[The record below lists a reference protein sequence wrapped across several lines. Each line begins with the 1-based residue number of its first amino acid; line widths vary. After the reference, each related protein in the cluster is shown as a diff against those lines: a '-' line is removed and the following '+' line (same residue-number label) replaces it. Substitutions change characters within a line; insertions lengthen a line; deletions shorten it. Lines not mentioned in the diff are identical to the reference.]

1 MASLQAY
8 HSHGHRYYRI
18 VESFRQDGKPRLR
31 VVAHLGRV
39 EDILRLTQQERSDI
53 KVSSVTAGAVTALHQ
68 LAQELDISGKIDR
81 ALEQAGRRV
90 QKRDGLSVGESL
102 LAGMISRACAPRSK
116 RAFTAWAKTTHL
128 PELMGFAAKD
138 LDSQHFWD
146 QMHALPVTLL
156 GDIEEAIVREVVG
169 IEQLQPRAVAYD
181 TTDFYTHIAS
191 TNTRPELPQR
201 GPNKQGRHDLRQLG
215 LALVVDQDTQLPLA
229 HVLYQGARSD
239 MRTFAAFLKPA
250 RERLRLL
257 TFPPEQ
263 LTFVFDAGASSKAN
277 LQKLEVDADHYVTAV
292 RPSYQQ
298 SLLAEAADHLEE
310 VALSTGAVVRAW
322 RTRREIAGQQ
332 RDVVVVFSPQ
342 LYQGQVRGLHQHLA
356 RCGEQL
362 KELGA
367 APRGTLESV
376 RRKLAQICGRQ
387 YLRTLVR
394 YQVQASEQ
402 GGIQVRSWS
411 DLEEYRR
418 LLQHYFGLRVLITNR
433 SEWTTAQI
441 VEAYRGQSR
450 VEAAFRDLKDPGMLS
465 TRPQF
470 HWTDQKLHVHAF
482 LCVTGYL
489 LVRLLRWRARRDLGF
504 AGSARNLLAQLSR
517 IRRCQIVEHTGRAGR
532 PRVRQQIEE
541 LDSGLENL
549 GRALRAFPLYHGAR
563 RIYGKI
569 DRID

>member
-1 MASLQAY
+1 
-8 HSHGHRYYRI
+8 
-18 VESFRQDGKPRLR
+18 

-39 EDILRLTQQERSDI
+39 EDILRLTQDERSDI
-53 KVSSVTAGAVTALHQ
+53 KVSSVTSGAVTAVHH
-68 LAQELDISGKIDR
+68 LAQELDIAGKIDR
-81 ALEQAGRRV
+81 ALEKAGRRV

-116 RAFTAWAKTTHL
+116 RAFAAWAEATAL

-146 QMHALPVTLL
+146 QMHALPVKLL
-156 GDIEEAIVREVVG
+156 SDIEQAIVREVIG
-169 IEQLQPRAVAYD
+169 IEQLQPRALAYD
-181 TTDFYTHIAS
+181 TTNFYTHIAS

-201 GPNKQGRHDLRQLG
+201 GHNKQGRHDLRQLG

-229 HVLYQGARSD
+229 HVLYAGARSD
-239 MRTFAAFLKPA
+239 MRTFAAFLKPV
-250 RERLRLL
+250 RERLRVL
-257 TFPPEQ
+257 TSQPQQ
-263 LTFVFDAGASSKAN
+263 LTLVFDAGASSKAN
-277 LQKLEVDADHYVTAV
+277 LQKLEAGTDHYVTAV

-298 SLLAEAADHLEE
+298 SLLAEAADHLGE
-310 VALSTGAVVRAW
+310 VTLSTGAVVRAW
-322 RTRREIAGQQ
+322 RTQRVISGQQ
-332 RDVVVVFSPQ
+332 RDAVVVFSPQ
-342 LYQGQVRGLHQHLA
+342 LYEGQVRGLHQHLA

-362 KELGA
+362 KELGT
-367 APRGTLESV
+367 APRGTVEAV

-387 YLRTLVR
+387 YLRTVVR
-394 YQVQASEQ
+394 YEVQSNEQ
-402 GGIQVRSWS
+402 GVTQVRSWS

-418 LLQHYFGLRVLITNR
+418 LLRHYFGLRVLITDR

-482 LCVTGYL
+482 MCVTAYL
-489 LVRLLRWRARRDLGF
+489 LVRLLWWRARRDAGF
-504 AGSARNLLAQLSR
+504 AGGARNLLAQLAR
-517 IRRCQIVEHTGRAGR
+517 IRRCRIVEHTGHAGR

-541 LDSGLENL
+541 IGAGLENL
-549 GRALRAFPLYHGAR
+549 GRTLRALPPLT
-563 RIYGKI
+563 
-569 DRID
+569 

>member
-8 HSHGHRYYRI
+8 DSHGHRYYRI

-39 EDILRLTQQERSDI
+39 EDILRLTQDQRSDI
-53 KVSSVTAGAVTALHQ
+53 KVSSVTSGAVTALHR
-68 LAQELDISGKIDR
+68 LAQELDIPGKIDQ
-81 ALEQAGRRV
+81 ALAASDRRV

-116 RAFTAWAKTTHL
+116 RAFTAWAEATVL

-156 GDIEEAIVREVVG
+156 GGIEEAIVREVVG
-169 IEQLQPRAVAYD
+169 IEQLQPTAVAYD
-181 TTDFYTHIAS
+181 TTNFYTHIAS
-191 TNTRPELPQR
+191 TNTKPELPQR
-201 GPNKQGRHDLRQLG
+201 GHNKQGRHDLRQLG
-215 LALVVDQDTQLPLA
+215 LALVVDQDSQLPLA
-229 HVLYQGARSD
+229 HVLYEGARSD
-239 MRTFAAFLKPA
+239 MRTFAAFLQPV
-250 RERLRLL
+250 RERLRML
-257 TFPPEQ
+257 TIKPQQ
-263 LTFVFDAGASSKAN
+263 LTLVFDAGASSKAN
-277 LQKLEVDADHYVTAV
+277 LQKLEAGSDHYVTAV

-298 SLLAEAADHLEE
+298 ALLAEAADHLEE
-310 VALSTGAVVRAW
+310 VTLSTGAVVRAW
-322 RTRREIAGQQ
+322 RTQRVIAGRQ
-332 RDVVVVFSPQ
+332 REAVVVFSPQ
-342 LYQGQVRGLHQHLA
+342 LYAGQVRGLHQHLA

-362 KELGA
+362 KELGT
-367 APRGTLESV
+367 APRGTPEAV

-394 YQVQASEQ
+394 YEVHSNA
-402 GGIQVRSWS
+402 GGTQVRGWS

-418 LLQHYFGLRVLITNR
+418 LLQQYFGLRVLITDR

-482 LCVTGYL
+482 MCVTGYL
-489 LVRLLRWRARRDLGF
+489 LVRLLWWRARRDAGF
-504 AGSARNLLAQLSR
+504 AGGARNLLAQLGR
-517 IRRCQIVEHTGRAGR
+517 IRRCRIVEHTGRAGR

-541 LDSGLENL
+541 IEASLENL
-549 GRALRAFPLYHGAR
+549 GRVLRALPLLV
-563 RIYGKI
+563 
-569 DRID
+569 